1 MSFERDGF
9 CVLRG
14 WLPAAAV
21 DALRGDL
28 RRARAQLKIT
38 DAALEA
44 ADLNVDFMGRAFG
57 GRLGA
62 ASPARREA
70 WAYAT
75 ARRAATGGGGD
86 GAAAAERAVL
96 GQLAAAA
103 AEHAGY
109 GSVYLL
115 SEVFVVKPAGSRT
128 EFAWHRDDAN
138 QLAKLGGEAAPDRF
152 CSTWAPLDACGAAD
166 GGLVLRS
173 KETGEDVRASC
184 APGDVVVFDRDTW
197 HASGANAD
205 PNDRCVHYAQYSP
218 RPVEWTPPDDGAKR
232 RRVAPTPLW
241 FAVAASPT
249 REALEATLD
258 RANAAPPG
266 HRVVRGACAAA
277 RFPPDEL
284 PEVSCRVFQSPKGAF
299 CLDGTKH
306 PDALLTQS
314 MARDDTLA
322 ALLRGAGVCGE
333 GDAAAGG
340 AGEGDAAAGAVAEYA
355 VLDDLDD
362 ARWAALGLPACP
374 LEPARRRRSRQLFV
388 SRGATT
394 TQVHRDAYDN
404 VYVCLRGERTWRLA
418 HADHG
423 PYVERSPGS
432 VSAAADGAL
441 RRRVAFGEVALAPGD
456 ALFVPA
462 GTWHAVAAADD
473 GGLSAAA
480 AWYLDDGD

>member
-44 ADLNVDFMGRAFG
+44 ADLNVDFMGRVRGA
-57 GRLGA
+57 GA
-62 ASPARREA
+62 ATPRGPSSGR
-70 WAYAT
+70 
-75 ARRAATGGGGD
+75 RRA
-86 GAAAAERAVL
+86 
-96 GQLAAAA
+96 
-103 AEHAGY
+103 
-109 GSVYLL
+109 
-115 SEVFVVKPAGSRT
+115 
-128 EFAWHRDDAN
+128 
-138 QLAKLGGEAAPDRF
+138 
-152 CSTWAPLDACGAAD
+152 
-166 GGLVLRS
+166 
-173 KETGEDVRASC
+173 
-184 APGDVVVFDRDTW
+184 
-197 HASGANAD
+197 
-205 PNDRCVHYAQYSP
+205 
-218 RPVEWTPPDDGAKR
+218 GAKR
-232 RRVAPTPLW
+232 RRGAPTPLW
-241 FAVAASPT
+241 FAVAAAPT

-266 HRVVRGACAAA
+266 YRVVRGACAAA

-284 PEVSCRVFQSPKGAF
+284 PEVSCRVFRSPKGAF

-322 ALLRGAGVCGE
+322 ALIRGAGVCGE
-333 GDAAAGG
+333 GDGAAG
-340 AGEGDAAAGAVAEYA
+340 VAEYA

-404 VYVCLRGERTWRLA
+404 VYVCLRGERRLA

-456 ALFVPA
+456 ALRAGGHVARVPRP
-462 GTWHAVAAADD
+462 TTAA
-473 GGLSAAA
+473 
-480 AWYLDDGD
+480 

>member
-62 ASPARREA
+62 ASPAGARPGPTR
-70 WAYAT
+70 
-75 ARRAATGGGGD
+75 RRARGD
-86 GAAAAERAVL
+86 GRRRRRRRRRERAVL

-115 SEVFVVKPAGSRT
+115 SEVFVVKPAGSGT
-128 EFAWHRDDAN
+128 EFAWHRDDAK

-152 CSTWAPLDACGAAD
+152 CST
-166 GGLVLRS
+166 
-173 KETGEDVRASC
+173 
-184 APGDVVVFDRDTW
+184 VFR
-197 HASGANAD
+197 
-205 PNDRCVHYAQYSP
+205 
-218 RPVEWTPPDDGAKR
+218 
-232 RRVAPTPLW
+232 
-241 FAVAASPT
+241 
-249 REALEATLD
+249 
-258 RANAAPPG
+258 
-266 HRVVRGACAAA
+266 
-277 RFPPDEL
+277 
-284 PEVSCRVFQSPKGAF
+284 SPKGAF

-322 ALLRGAGVCGE
+322 ALIRGAGVCGE
-333 GDAAAGG
+333 GDAAAGASARDARGG
-340 AGEGDAAAGAVAEYA
+340 ARGAPRCA

-404 VYVCLRGERTWRLA
+404 VYVCLRGERNWRLA

-441 RRRVAFGEVALAPGD
+441 RRRVAFGEVALAPGH
-456 ALFVPA
+456 ALFVPR
-462 GTWHAVAAADD
+462 HAVAAADD

>member
-1 MSFERDGF
+1 M
-9 CVLRG
+9 
-14 WLPAAAV
+14 
-21 DALRGDL
+21 
-28 RRARAQLKIT
+28 T
-38 DAALEA
+38 
-44 ADLNVDFMGRAFG
+44 
-57 GRLGA
+57 
-62 ASPARREA
+62 
-70 WAYAT
+70 
-75 ARRAATGGGGD
+75 
-86 GAAAAERAVL
+86 
-96 GQLAAAA
+96 
-103 AEHAGY
+103 
-109 GSVYLL
+109 
-115 SEVFVVKPAGSRT
+115 
-128 EFAWHRDDAN
+128 
-138 QLAKLGGEAAPDRF
+138 
-152 CSTWAPLDACGAAD
+152 
-166 GGLVLRS
+166 
-173 KETGEDVRASC
+173 
-184 APGDVVVFDRDTW
+184 
-197 HASGANAD
+197 
-205 PNDRCVHYAQYSP
+205 
-218 RPVEWTPPDDGAKR
+218 
-232 RRVAPTPLW
+232 
-241 FAVAASPT
+241 
-249 REALEATLD
+249 
-258 RANAAPPG
+258 
-266 HRVVRGACAAA
+266 
-277 RFPPDEL
+277 
-284 PEVSCRVFQSPKGAF
+284 
-299 CLDGTKH
+299 
-306 PDALLTQS
+306 
-314 MARDDTLA
+314 RDDTLA

-340 AGEGDAAAGAVAEYA
+340 GGEGDAAAGGVAEYA